1 MNLPSV
7 RGQGDVIVGLGT
19 SFHEVAGVIQFPE
32 LQRETRHHKHLRW
45 SKVLQKPQLK
55 PVKTTHAPPSLS
67 TNAIRLLTY
76 HRQ

>member
-45 SKVLQKPQLK
+45 SKVL
-55 PVKTTHAPPSLS
+55 
-67 TNAIRLLTY
+67 
-76 HRQ
+76 